1 MVLRLHPLV
10 VQFLRDVI
18 AELDAPRTQHVVG
31 LDMVYWR
38 LEPDTLMSYPELRV
52 SGRPRRAVW
61 LNVHTVPPSALLL
74 APKVVDFL
82 RTGLAG
88 LPVTPA
94 GYSYDGGPDWPS
106 RPVITR

>member
-10 VQFLRDVI
+10 VQFLRDVV
-18 AELDAPRTQHVVG
+18 AELDAPRTQPVTG
-31 LDMVYWR
+31 LDMVYRR
-38 LEPDTLMSYPELRV
+38 LEPDAAMSYPELRV

-61 LNVHTVPPSALLL
+61 LNVHTAPPSALLL

-82 RTGLAG
+82 RNGLAG

-94 GYSYDGGPDWPS
+94 VYGYDGGPDRPS
-106 RPVITR
+106 RPAITR